1 MPSKSS
7 SESWSWASK
16 ITSLVAHEF
25 LEGEICPEISKNLK
39 TSEKEKW
46 HNPFSVAFKLEARSR
61 EIVGKIQNTS
71 EIGNHINH
79 KTRVCVISWRV
90 FTILFE
96 IVYLL
101 LTFILF
107 VTYKTL
113 QKMMVWKMKKR
124 NKANI
129 FM

>member
-16 ITSLVAHEF
+16 MTSYVAREF
-25 LEGEICPEISKNLK
+25 LKGEICPEISKNPK

-46 HNPFSVAFKLEARSR
+46 CNPFSVASKLEASYR
-61 EIVGKIQNTS
+61 EIAGKIQNTS

-79 KTRVCVISWRV
+79 KTRVYVINWKG

-96 IVYLL
+96 IVYLF
-101 LTFILF
+101 LTFIHF
-107 VTYKTL
+107 VTFKTL
-113 QKMMVWKMKKR
+113 QKMMV
-124 NKANI
+124 
-129 FM
+129 